1 MDSCQGGEP
10 AAFWDG
16 SAVQPAGNQKGSR
29 TVVCTESPRVLT
41 KVRIPH
47 SHPGIPLQGQLALI
61 IVGALFISLG
71 SLSPKA
77 LFSLPSQRALK
88 RVTPSQGDTS
98 FCLPL

>member
-16 SAVQPAGNQKGSR
+16 SAVQPAGTHKGSLP
-29 TVVCTESPRVLT
+29 VVCTESPRVLT
-41 KVRIPH
+41 SIPP
-47 SHPGIPLQGQLALI
+47 SHPGIPWQGHLALI
-61 IVGALFISLG
+61 ILGALFISLG

-77 LFSLPSQRALK
+77 LFSLPSQRAFK
-88 RVTPSQGDTS
+88 CVTPSQGDTS